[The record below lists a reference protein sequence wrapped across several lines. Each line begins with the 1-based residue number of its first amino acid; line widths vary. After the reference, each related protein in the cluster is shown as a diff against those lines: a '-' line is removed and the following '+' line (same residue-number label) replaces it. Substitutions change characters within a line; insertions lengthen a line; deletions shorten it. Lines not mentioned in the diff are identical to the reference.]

1 MASAIVTE
9 IQETDPS
16 LSKSGTWTTVTGG
29 QYSGGSAVQSS
40 TIGNTATLSFSG
52 RAVYLLTQTFHHGL
66 PTGGAFT
73 YTVDGQS
80 YGQVECQNDSTQ
92 APFGYPRVLVPL
104 ARGLTDGPHTL
115 VLTVSVAGPVTVDS
129 FLVVSGSKQTPQ
141 PGLLVSLGDSWTK
154 GSGAQDTGLAA
165 YPNRLAS
172 LLQAK
177 LGRPVTLVRKGAGGD
192 ALHCID
198 GAANG
203 DSTRSG
209 GMHRAYLDILQA
221 PALTANGGYP
231 EFVTYLF
238 GVNDLRSSLLGALD
252 AGGQNV
258 SPGTFG
264 RHLCGVLCFLEDT
277 LPVTAA
283 DGRQTKVAVGTP
295 QYVSPWYHVGQAQA
309 SGGNTFPQGLDAFE
323 QAVAVTRSVVA
334 QFPWCRLAQ
343 VYEALDGRDYPLYP
357 NAAND
362 QGLHPNESGHGVV
375 AMEFARA
382 LLGGAL

>member
-1 MASAIVTE
+1 MANAIVTE
-9 IQETDPS
+9 IQETDARLVTS
-16 LSKSGTWTTVTGG
+16 DTWTVVSGDTHHGG
-29 QYSGGSAVQSS
+29 GRKTSS
-40 TIGNTATLSFSG
+40 TTVGDTATLSCSG
-52 RAVYLLTQTFHHGL
+52 RAVYLITQTFHHGM
-66 PTGGAFT
+66 PTGGALT
-73 YTVDGQS
+73 NTVDGQS

-92 APFGYPRVLVPL
+92 APLGYPRVLVPL
-104 ARGLTDGPHTL
+104 ARGLADGPHTL

-129 FLVVSGSKQTPQ
+129 FLVISGARQAPQ

-209 GMHRAYLDILQA
+209 GMHRTYLDVLQA
-221 PALTANGGYP
+221 SALAANGGYP

-238 GVNDLRSSLLGALD
+238 GVNDLRSSLLSALD

-264 RHLCGVLCFLEDT
+264 RHLCGVLCLLEDT
-277 LPVTAA
+277 LPVTGA
-283 DGRQTKVAVGTP
+283 DGQQTKVAIGTP
-295 QYVSPWYHVGQAQA
+295 QYVSPWYHAGQAQA
-309 SGGNTFPQGLDAFE
+309 SGVNAFPQGPDAFE

-343 VYEALDGRDYPLYP
+343 VYEAL
-357 NAAND
+357 
-362 QGLHPNESGHGVV
+362 
-375 AMEFARA
+375 
-382 LLGGAL
+382 

>member
-52 RAVYLLTQTFHHGL
+52 RAGYLLTQTFHHGM

-92 APFGYPRVLVPL
+92 APFAYPRVLVPL
-104 ARGLTDGPHTL
+104 ARGLTDGAHTL
-115 VLTVSVAGPVTVDS
+115 VMTVSVAGPVTVDS

-165 YPNRLAS
+165 YPNRLSS

-221 PALTANGGYP
+221 SALTANGGYP

-264 RHLCGVLCFLEDT
+264 RHLCGVLCFPGGHLAGDGGRWPADEGGSRHT
-277 LPVTAA
+277 PV
-283 DGRQTKVAVGTP
+283 
-295 QYVSPWYHVGQAQA
+295 
-309 SGGNTFPQGLDAFE
+309 
-323 QAVAVTRSVVA
+323 
-334 QFPWCRLAQ
+334 RLA
-343 VYEALDGRDYPLYP
+343 
-357 NAAND
+357 
-362 QGLHPNESGHGVV
+362 VV
-375 AMEFARA
+375 PRGPSAGQRREHVPAGSRRLRA
-382 LLGGAL
+382 GGGGDAVRGGAVPLVPAGAGVRGARRP